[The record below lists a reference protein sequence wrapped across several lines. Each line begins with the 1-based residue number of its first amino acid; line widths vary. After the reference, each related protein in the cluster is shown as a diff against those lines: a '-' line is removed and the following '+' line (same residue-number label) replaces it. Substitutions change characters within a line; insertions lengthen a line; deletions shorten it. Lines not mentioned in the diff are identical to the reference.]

1 MRVMTYNIQD
11 GGAQRADLIADVIA
25 QANPD
30 VALLNEADDP
40 DIAASLAGQ
49 LGLHH
54 VWAPGSGDKHIALLS
69 RLPILDWQIY
79 NRRPLTQAVLVVRVA
94 GRWKMEAMPP
104 SSICLYCV
112 HLLPY
117 FMLLPYEFARWRTVR
132 ALLSLIKREAPGA
145 HLILGDFNAVIRGEQ
160 ADTSLFPPKRQSQLR
175 LQLNRQPHFA
185 LAPVRR
191 AGYVDCYRNMHRQRP
206 GLTWMTTRPSARL
219 DYVFADP
226 DLALR
231 LLACDVFTLPPSEQ
245 ASDHYPLVAD
255 FAL

>member
-79 NRRPLTQAVLVVRVA
+79 NRRPLTQAVLVVRAA

-104 SSICLYCV
+104 SSISLYCV

-160 ADTSLFPPKRQSQLR
+160 ADTVLFPPKRQRQLIIGVTDGKTREHRNVQFSQNVVHHLAERAGADGDREDRIEDSAVMKGIAPRLR
-175 LQLNRQPHFA
+175 LCRPRFG
-185 LAPVRR
+185 APASGVRR
-191 AGYVDCYRNMHRQRP
+191 MH
-206 GLTWMTTRPSARL
+206 A
-219 DYVFADP
+219 
-226 DLALR
+226 
-231 LLACDVFTLPPSEQ
+231 
-245 ASDHYPLVAD
+245 ASV
-255 FAL
+255 

>member
-25 QANPD
+25 QANPG

-40 DIAASLAGQ
+40 DIVASLAGQ

-54 VWAPGSGDKHIALLS
+54 VWAPGSGDKHIALLT

-79 NRRPLTQAVLVVRVA
+79 NRRPLTQAVLVVTLPA
-94 GRWKMEAMPP
+94 AT
-104 SSICLYCV
+104 LYCV
-112 HLLPY
+112 HLVPY
-117 FMLLPYEFARWRTVR
+117 FMLLPYELARWRTVR
-132 ALLSLIKREAPGA
+132 AMLHLARRDARAPQ
-145 HLILGDFNAVIRGEQ
+145 LILGDFNAVTRGEQ
-160 ADTSLFPPKRQSQLR
+160 ADTSLFPPKRQRQLR
-175 LQLNRQPHFA
+175 LQLNRQPRFA

-191 AGYVDCYRNMHRQRP
+191 AGFVDCYRNMHPQRP
-206 GLTWMTTRPSARL
+206 GLTWMTTCPSARL

-231 LLACDVFTLPPSEQ
+231 LLACDVFTLPPSER